1 MYSPL
6 HVTDSPHCLL
16 TGVIAPMLLLPFSN
30 PPHVIVQYL
39 LIISFVFVIVI
50 VIVIVLSENIL
61 TYFPYSFL
69 LHCKFLIWCWLH
81 FTQDGLAIYFVVFGG
96 SVEHPWDILNFRRA
110 PIGKTNSAMFFLVLT
125 ENAVVMLNFW
135 QLSISFQTTADMHSF
150 SKQNKKLP
158 SIVLHWIHGLEY

>member
-1 MYSPL
+1 
-6 HVTDSPHCLL
+6 
-16 TGVIAPMLLLPFSN
+16 MLQRFKSCKSKRFKKYKSKN
-30 PPHVIVQYL
+30 ITN
-39 LIISFVFVIVI
+39 LI
-50 VIVIVLSENIL
+50 NIL
-61 TYFPYSFL
+61 YRPKTSQQYFPYSFL
-69 LHCKFLIWCWLH
+69 LHCKFLICCWLH